1 LIAFAVVC
9 SEAALKCVNDR
20 GAYAPEHRN
29 QAPLHS
35 YGNYDPD
42 SQQWQPGLL
51 ANLQEARAIKQLL
64 IKRSNGHVL

>member
-1 LIAFAVVC
+1 
-9 SEAALKCVNDR
+9 VNDR

-35 YGNYDPD
+35 YGNYGPD

>member
-1 LIAFAVVC
+1 
-9 SEAALKCVNDR
+9 VNDR

-29 QAPLHS
+29 QAALHL
-35 YGNYDPD
+35 YGNYGPD